1 MPGTLGAISCTLV
14 GSLETPPKAELYNRK
29 TDLYEL
35 NNLADEHPEIS
46 KDLELQ
52 LRRFV
57 ERLY

>member
-14 GSLETPPKAELYNRK
+14 GSLETPQKPELYNRK
-29 TDLYEL
+29 ADLYEL
-35 NNLADEHPEIS
+35 NNLVNEHPDIAQE
-46 KDLELQ
+46 LELE